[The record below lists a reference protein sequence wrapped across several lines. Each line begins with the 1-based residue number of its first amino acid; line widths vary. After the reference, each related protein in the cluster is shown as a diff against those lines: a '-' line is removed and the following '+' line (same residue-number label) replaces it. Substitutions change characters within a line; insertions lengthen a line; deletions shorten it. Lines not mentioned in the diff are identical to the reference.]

1 MSHTAPANAVHQA
14 LSRSTRVGVKMC
26 GVTRPQDAA
35 VAAELGVSAIG
46 LIFWRDSPRAVTMT
60 RARQVVGALP
70 PFTTVVGVFV
80 DQPVQEVIETAV
92 SLGLGAVQLHGHEG
106 VDVLERIPFRVI
118 KALDE
123 GEYATSEWASAPGER
138 VTILLD
144 AIDPVRRGG
153 TGERIDW
160 RVAADLARQR
170 RVILSGGLRPDNV
183 AAAVRAV
190 RPYAVDVASG
200 VEREP
205 GVKDHARMRAFMDAV
220 WRYDLDGIG
229 RAPL

>member
-1 MSHTAPANAVHQA
+1 MAHEA
-14 LSRSTRVGVKMC
+14 LFQGTSVGVKMC

-35 VAAELGVSAIG
+35 LAAALGASAVG
-46 LIFWRDSPRAVTMT
+46 LVFWPDSPRAVTASQ
-60 RARQVVGALP
+60 ARVVVQAMP

-80 DQPVQEVIETAV
+80 DQPVEEVVGIATSV
-92 SLGLGAVQLHGHEG
+92 GLGAVQLHGHEA
-106 VDVLERIPFRVI
+106 VDYLERIPCRVI
-118 KALDE
+118 KALDV
-123 GEYATSEWASAPGER
+123 GQYATSAWASAPEER

-153 TGERIDW
+153 TGQRIDW
-160 RVAADLARQR
+160 KAAATVARQR
-170 RVILSGGLRPDNV
+170 RVILSGGLRPENV
-183 AAAVRAV
+183 AEAIRAV

-205 GVKDHARMRAFMDAV
+205 GVKDHDRMRAFIDAV
-220 WRYDLDGIG
+220 SSCEG